1 MGIFRQ
7 FPYSNFHEMNMDEII
22 KIVKNML
29 EEWAQ
34 YYTTW
39 DNWKEQVSREWAEMQ
54 VFINNYFDNLDV
66 QNEINNKIRDMVSS
80 GEFSSIVDP
89 YVPPVV
95 SEWLSQHITVPESV
109 VIDDTLSIR
118 GAVADAKATGDAIT
132 DVKSDLDKV
141 FEEIGTSTD
150 IPLYRTSDGWKLTG
164 NGLCTSDST
173 ATLKKYKVKAGDIL
187 YLKIEKETPNTF
199 QFQKDIDTPAS
210 GTNPNLIGNAYAN
223 GIDGYIIVPPAATY
237 LITSQLTSN
246 TTNKVQKYV
255 IDIDESVSALQT
267 IIGVLNGRFDTIVGK
282 NLFNKD
288 DDSNLY
294 GTSSSNCY
302 VMDSNG
308 VPYNSTESDAAYCVS
323 CFVPVEE
330 GKTVYFSFRDGQT
343 YAYQLALFDSLMQ
356 FVSMT
361 TWVDHYTIPSGVS
374 YIRVTAVKLPD
385 QFQIE
390 YGARTSYVPYSAT
403 TYLNGVKVYS
413 DDVVSANRDYLVLP
427 SKMYGVQN
435 KEYDIFLKNVIVGNY
450 NKFIVGKS
458 GTGEQLSRRIRYII
472 SPAGATNTSITLYD
486 DIYNE
491 IQTKNIS
498 YVNANAN
505 AHSGETLKVLVIGDS
520 FINSG
525 YVTGGLIRDFDED
538 VATLQLLGTLGTTP
552 NLHEGRNGWSSYEY
566 THESS
571 VGSVSNPFI
580 NNGVFDFGHYI
591 SANNISTP
599 DYVIINLGINDGWK
613 DMHGT
618 TTAENLQTMINSIH
632 AYNSSIKVIIG
643 TTPSPYLGDAENGY
657 LLELLTNR
665 KRQMLT
671 RNVLENI
678 TESATVIICPTHLNF
693 DTDYNF
699 NMSTI
704 TKNGQN
710 SETIPYCSDDTH
722 PAHTG
727 FYQIADSYY
736 ACIKAN

>member
-1 MGIFRQ
+1 MEI
-7 FPYSNFHEMNMDEII
+7 HELNTFSGTLGSSDFFATDNGNDTSKVSAEAMFAPLNARIDNII
-22 KIVKNML
+22 AGPAPSA
-29 EEWAQ
+29 EE
-34 YYTTW
+34 
-39 DNWKEQVSREWAEMQ
+39 
-54 VFINNYFDNLDV
+54 
-66 QNEINNKIRDMVSS
+66 
-80 GEFSSIVDP
+80 IVDAR
-89 YVPPVV
+89 
-95 SEWLSQHITVPESV
+95 
-109 VIDDTLSIR
+109 R
-118 GAVADAKATGDAIT
+118 GADGVTYPSLGDAIR
-132 DVKSDLDKV
+132 DQVSDLKSDLDKI
-141 FEEIGTSTD
+141 FGEIGTSTD
-150 IPLYRTSDGWKLTG
+150 ITLYGTAAGWKLTG
-164 NGLCTSDST
+164 DGLCTSDST
-173 ATLKKYKVKAGDIL
+173 ATLKKYKVKAGEIL
-187 YLKIEKETPNTF
+187 YLKIEKETAGTF
-199 QFQKDIDTPAS
+199 QFQKDTGVPAT
-210 GTNPNLIGNAYAN
+210 GTNDNLIGGAYTS
-223 GIDGYIIVPPAATY
+223 GIDGYIVVPTGATY
-237 LITSQLTSN
+237 LITSQLISN
-246 TTNKVQKYV
+246 SSNKVQKYTINIDDSISELRANFETV
-255 IDIDESVSALQT
+255 I
-267 IIGVLNGRFDTIVGK
+267 GK

-288 DDSNLY
+288 DAENLY
-294 GTSSSNCY
+294 GISNSNCY

-308 VPYNSTESDAAYCVS
+308 VPYNSTASDATYSVS

-343 YAYQLALFDSLMQ
+343 YAYQLALFDSSKQ
-356 FVSMT
+356 FVSMV
-361 TWVDHYTIPSGVS
+361 TWVDHYTIPSGIS

-472 SPAGATNTSITLYD
+472 SSAGTTNTSITLYD
-486 DIYNE
+486 DTYNE

-498 YVNANAN
+498 YINANLN

-525 YVTGGLIRDFDED
+525 YVTSGMINDFEND
-538 VATLQLLGTLGTTP
+538 VATLQLLGTLGTSP
-552 NLHEGRNGWSSYEY
+552 NLHEGRSGWSSYEY

-580 NNGVFDFGHYI
+580 NNGVFDFSHYI

-657 LLELLTNR
+657 LLELLTNK

-678 TESATVIICPTHLNF
+678 TESETVIICPTHLNF

-710 SETIPYCSDDTH
+710 SGTIPYCSDDTH
-722 PAHTG
+722 PSHMG

>member
-1 MGIFRQ
+1 MEI
-7 FPYSNFHEMNMDEII
+7 HELNTFSGTLGSSDFFATDNGNDTSKVSAEAMFAPLNARIDNII
-22 KIVKNML
+22 AGPAPSA
-29 EEWAQ
+29 EE
-34 YYTTW
+34 
-39 DNWKEQVSREWAEMQ
+39 
-54 VFINNYFDNLDV
+54 
-66 QNEINNKIRDMVSS
+66 
-80 GEFSSIVDP
+80 IVDAR
-89 YVPPVV
+89 
-95 SEWLSQHITVPESV
+95 
-109 VIDDTLSIR
+109 R
-118 GAVADAKATGDAIT
+118 GADGATYTSLGDAIRTQVT
-132 DVKSDLDKV
+132 DLKSDLDKT
-141 FEEIGTSTD
+141 FGEIGTSTD
-150 IPLYRTSDGWKLTG
+150 ISIYGTANGWKLTG

-187 YLKIEKETPNTF
+187 YLKIGKETPNTF
-199 QFQKDIDTPAS
+199 QFQKDSSVPAS
-210 GTNPNLIGNAYAN
+210 GTNANLIGSAYAN
-223 GIDGYIIVPPAATY
+223 GIDGYIIVPTEATY
-237 LITSQLTSN
+237 LITSQLISN
-246 TTNKVQKYV
+246 TSNKVQKYTINIDDSISELRANFETV
-255 IDIDESVSALQT
+255 I
-267 IIGVLNGRFDTIVGK
+267 GK

-288 DDSNLY
+288 DAENLY
-294 GTSSSNCY
+294 GVSNSNCY

-308 VPYNSTESDAAYCVS
+308 VPYNSTASDATYSVS

-343 YAYQLALFDSLMQ
+343 YAYQLALFDSSMQ
-356 FVSMT
+356 FISMV
-361 TWVDHYTIPSGVS
+361 TWVDHYTIPSGIS

-450 NKFIVGKS
+450 NKFIVEKS

-472 SPAGATNTSITLYD
+472 SSAGTTNTSITLYD
-486 DIYNE
+486 DTYNE

-525 YVTGGLIRDFDED
+525 YVTGGMINDFEND
-538 VATLQLLGTLGTTP
+538 VATLQLLGTMGTSP
-552 NLHEGRNGWSSYEY
+552 NLHEGRSGWSSYEY

-580 NNGVFDFGHYI
+580 NNGVFDFSHYI

-632 AYNSSIKVIIG
+632 AYNSSIKIIIG

-657 LLELLTNR
+657 LLELLTNK

-678 TESATVIICPTHLNF
+678 TESETVIICPTHLNF

-710 SETIPYCSDDTH
+710 SGTVPYCSDDTH
-722 PAHTG
+722 PSHMG

>member
-1 MGIFRQ
+1 MEI
-7 FPYSNFHEMNMDEII
+7 HELNTFSGTLGSSDFFATDNGNDTSKVSAEAMFAPLNARIDNII
-22 KIVKNML
+22 AGPAPS
-29 EEWAQ
+29 AQ
-34 YYTTW
+34 
-39 DNWKEQVSREWAEMQ
+39 E
-54 VFINNYFDNLDV
+54 
-66 QNEINNKIRDMVSS
+66 
-80 GEFSSIVDP
+80 
-89 YVPPVV
+89 
-95 SEWLSQHITVPESV
+95 
-109 VIDDTLSIR
+109 VIDARR
-118 GAVADAKATGDAIT
+118 GDDGVTYPSLGDAIRTQVT
-132 DVKSDLDKV
+132 DLKSDLDKA
-141 FEEIGTSTD
+141 FGEIGTSTD
-150 IPLYRTSDGWKLTG
+150 ISLYGTANGWKLTG

-187 YLKIEKETPNTF
+187 YLRINKETPNTF
-199 QFQKDIDTPAS
+199 QFQKDSSIPAS
-210 GTNPNLIGNAYAN
+210 GPNANLIGSAYAN
-223 GIDGYIIVPPAATY
+223 GIDGYIIVPTEATY
-237 LITSQLTSN
+237 LITSQLISN
-246 TTNKVQKYV
+246 TSNKVQKYTINIDDSISELRANFETV
-255 IDIDESVSALQT
+255 I
-267 IIGVLNGRFDTIVGK
+267 GK

-288 DDSNLY
+288 DTENLY
-294 GTSSSNCY
+294 GISNSNCY

-308 VPYNSTESDAAYCVS
+308 VPYNSTASDATYSVS

-343 YAYQLALFDSLMQ
+343 YAYQLALFDSSMQ

-374 YIRVTAVKLPD
+374 YIRVTAVKLPN

-403 TYLNGVKVYS
+403 KYLNGVKVYS

-450 NKFIVGKS
+450 NKFIVEKS

-472 SPAGATNTSITLYD
+472 SSAGTTNTKITLYD
-486 DIYNE
+486 DTYNE

-498 YVNANAN
+498 YINANLN

-525 YVTGGLIRDFDED
+525 YVTSGMINDFEND
-538 VATLQLLGTLGTTP
+538 VATLQLLGTLGTSP
-552 NLHEGRNGWSSYEY
+552 NLHEGRSGWSSYEY

-580 NNGVFDFGHYI
+580 NNGVFDFSHYI

-657 LLELLTNR
+657 LLELLTNK

-678 TESATVIICPTHLNF
+678 TESETVIICPTHLNF

-710 SETIPYCSDDTH
+710 SGTVPYCSDDTH
-722 PAHTG
+722 PSHMG